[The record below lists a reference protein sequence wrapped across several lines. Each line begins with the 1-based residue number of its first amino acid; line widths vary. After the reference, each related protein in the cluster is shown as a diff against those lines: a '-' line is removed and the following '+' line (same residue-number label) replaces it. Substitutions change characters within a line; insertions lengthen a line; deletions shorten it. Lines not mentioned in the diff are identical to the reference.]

1 MDHEVFDKVKADLSA
16 DEAYLR
22 NHEHRFRLSAEAVQ
36 AADKSSGDTPRLL
49 DIGCW
54 PGYLSLY
61 FQRQDWEVSAI
72 DLKPDRLPI
81 ISEAGI
87 ELLAHNLNDS
97 PDLPFPDNHFDTILF
112 TEVFEHL
119 NPASFKELFAGI
131 ERCLKPGG
139 RLILTTPN
147 RFALNK
153 SLFIP
158 NRWSEPEVDEEGHG
172 HWKEYKLSE
181 VIACFE
187 NTGLNVIR
195 KQTFSFYSHLGRSNE
210 TGYFPLENW
219 TAHPNKLRNIGKI
232 LINPI
237 RNLPLFRDSLFVVAQ
252 KDLKAG

>member
-1 MDHEVFDKVKADLSA
+1 MDHEVFDTVKADLA
-16 DEAYLR
+16 AEEAYLR

-36 AADKSSGDTPRLL
+36 AAGLPSEDTPRLL

-61 FQRQDWEVSAI
+61 FKRKGWEVKAI
-72 DLKPDRLPI
+72 DLKPDRLPL

-87 ELLAHNLNDS
+87 GLLAHNLNDS
-97 PDLPFPDNHFDTILF
+97 PDLPYPDDHFDTILF

-181 VIACFE
+181 VISCFA
-187 NTGLNVIR
+187 NTGLTVIR
-195 KQTFSFYSHLGRSNE
+195 EQTVSFYSHLGRSNE

-219 TAHPNKLRNIGKI
+219 PAHPNKIRNIGKI

-237 RNLPLFRDSLFVVAQ
+237 RNLPPFRDSLFVVAQ
-252 KDLKAG
+252 KDLNAG